1 MSGRAWWVLLLV
13 FAGSALGQAAGTPSA
28 TSAGTPAPL
37 GRSSAGA
44 RGPLEL
50 KLPLYPS
57 RKMHDLAKD
66 RGNVVLL
73 DVWATWCEPCRLA
86 LPVYERL
93 LKQYGKRGFKVYA
106 INVDEDQDDIRPFV
120 KLTKL
125 SLPVL
130 LDLDGEIAETKL
142 RVRVMPTSFVLD
154 RQGRIRHVHE
164 GFAPD
169 SLSKYQAEIEA
180 LLAEKA
186 PVEAHADP

>member
-1 MSGRAWWVLLLV
+1 MSGHARGWLLLLL
-13 FAGSALGQAAGTPSA
+13 ALGGSALGQASRASSS
-28 TSAGTPAPL
+28 TSAKA
-37 GRSSAGA
+37 A
-44 RGPLEL
+44 RPPLEL
-50 KLPLYPS
+50 KLPRYPS
-57 RKMHDLAKD
+57 RKVHNLAKD

-73 DVWATWCEPCRLA
+73 DVWATWCEPCRVA

-106 INVDEDQDDIRPFV
+106 INVDEDQDDIRPFIE
-120 KLTKL
+120 LTKL

-130 LDLDGEIAETKL
+130 LDQDGEIAETKL
-142 RVRVMPTSFVLD
+142 GVRVMPTSFVLD
-154 RQGRIRHVHE
+154 RQGRIRHMHE

-169 SLSKYQAEIEA
+169 SLTKYQAEIEV

>member
-1 MSGRAWWVLLLV
+1 LLLLLV
-13 FAGSALGQAAGTPSA
+13 FAGAALGQAMSA
-28 TSAGTPAPL
+28 SSGASAGPRAPL
-37 GRSSAGA
+37 GRSSAQA
-44 RGPLEL
+44 RAPLDL

-57 RKMHDLAKD
+57 RRMHDLAKD

-73 DVWATWCEPCRLA
+73 DVWATWCEPCLVA

-106 INVDEDQDDIRPFV
+106 INVDEDQDDIPPFI

-130 LDLDGEIAETKL
+130 LDQDAEITEAKL
-142 RVRVMPTSFVLD
+142 GVRMMPTSFVLD

-169 SLSKYQAEIEA
+169 SLTKYQAEIEA